1 MMSQHAAFRRVPV
14 PGQFAQQLQPTR
26 IPAPVR
32 GIIQH
37 ENEAFMS
44 PGSAL
49 VQDNWMPTMRG
60 VRLRGGSIVHCS
72 LPETTPVI
80 SAFEY
85 TSANVAKMFAGNATK
100 LYDVTGATPVEVKSG
115 QTSGNYSTAQ
125 IITGPAGSS
134 MAHGAGLTY
143 VWKYRNRLF
152 FIQGGTMNAWYL
164 GLNAIAGA
172 LALIPLSG
180 AASKGG
186 KLIFGATW
194 STGGVGDN
202 DTDDKCVFFTDQGE
216 ALIFSGSD
224 PSNINNWRQEGRYQI
239 SPPLGMNAHFSVGG
253 DLLIMTVD
261 GIVPLSQAITK
272 EAGQLELAMVTRAIK
287 RMWRDEVN
295 TKRSWAW
302 SAEKWD
308 EYGGIFVTT
317 PGGAVGNRY
326 CLAMNDAT
334 GAFCRFV
341 GWDAT
346 CFIRMRADM
355 FFGTQDG
362 RIMQADRTG
371 LDDGKPYVAKLVGG
385 WGMFQQGAA
394 QSVWRQARAVFTAGS
409 NQPFI
414 PQLDSTVD
422 FVIKVPTPP
431 PAGIDLGVQD
441 LWDQGKWDEMK
452 WDQQSAGPPTMRN
465 TMWRSIGKTGFV
477 HAPIVQV
484 TVAQQA
490 RPDVELIAIDATFDQ
505 AGVNV

>member
-1 MMSQHAAFRRVPV
+1 
-14 PGQFAQQLQPTR
+14 
-26 IPAPVR
+26 
-32 GIIQH
+32 
-37 ENEAFMS
+37 
-44 PGSAL
+44 
-49 VQDNWMPTMRG
+49 
-60 VRLRGGSIVHCS
+60 
-72 LPETTPVI
+72 
-80 SAFEY
+80 
-85 TSANVAKMFAGNATK
+85 
-100 LYDVTGATPVEVKSG
+100 
-115 QTSGNYSTAQ
+115 
-125 IITGPAGSS
+125 
-134 MAHGAGLTY
+134 
-143 VWKYRNRLF
+143 
-152 FIQGGTMNAWYL
+152 
-164 GLNAIAGA
+164 
-172 LALIPLSG
+172 
-180 AASKGG
+180 
-186 KLIFGATW
+186 
-194 STGGVGDN
+194 
-202 DTDDKCVFFTDQGE
+202 
-216 ALIFSGSD
+216 
-224 PSNINNWRQEGRYQI
+224 
-239 SPPLGMNAHFSVGG
+239 
-253 DLLIMTVD
+253 
-261 GIVPLSQAITK
+261 
-272 EAGQLELAMVTRAIK
+272 MVTRAIK

-362 RIMQADRTG
+362 RIMQA
-371 LDDGKPYVAKLVGG
+371 
-385 WGMFQQGAA
+385 
-394 QSVWRQARAVFTAGS
+394 
-409 NQPFI
+409 
-414 PQLDSTVD
+414 DSTVD